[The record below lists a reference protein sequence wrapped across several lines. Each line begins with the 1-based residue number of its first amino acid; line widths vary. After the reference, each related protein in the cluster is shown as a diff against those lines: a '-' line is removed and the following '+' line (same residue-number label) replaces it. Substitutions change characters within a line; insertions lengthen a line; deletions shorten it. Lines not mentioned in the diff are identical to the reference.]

1 MSDSTIKTI
10 QLTGGV
16 SMEMGGVTRKKGGGG
31 KNKTKTYKIDRSE
44 GGGSTSP
51 GTLVQLTASS
61 LPGKN
66 GAPEPVGLN
75 SRLTAA
81 GAPLQIAGKRQS
93 SSASTST
100 KAATASAAST
110 PVKVVLAAAKK
121 KGRVILA
128 AAKPSTQSST
138 RKASHSKKVRM
149 TLSSLSRKIHK
160 AKAIRKTATES
171 TIEQIKKVLRSANLI
186 KEGSKAP
193 EPMLRQMYADYMTL
207 KGRAL

>member
-1 MSDSTIKTI
+1 
-10 QLTGGV
+10 
-16 SMEMGGVTRKKGGGG
+16 MEMGGITRKKGGSG
-31 KNKTKTYKIDRSE
+31 KNKAKTYKIDRSE

-51 GTLVQLTASS
+51 GTIVQLTASS
-61 LPGKN
+61 IPGKN

-81 GAPLQIAGKRQS
+81 GAPLQIAGKRQATSATTS
-93 SSASTST
+93 S
-100 KAATASAAST
+100 KATASTAAAT

-128 AAKPSTQSST
+128 AAKPTTQSST
-138 RKASHSKKVRM
+138 RKVSHSKKVRM
-149 TLSSLSRKIHK
+149 TISSLSRKIHK

-171 TIEQIKKVLRSANLI
+171 SIEQIKKVLRSANLI
-186 KEGSKAP
+186 KADSKAP

>member
-31 KNKTKTYKIDRSE
+31 KNKAKTYKIDRSE

-51 GTLVQLTASS
+51 GTIVQLTASS

-81 GAPLQIAGKRQS
+81 GAPLQMAGKRQS

-100 KAATASAAST
+100 KAATTAAST

-138 RKASHSKKVRM
+138 RKASQSKKVRM
-149 TLSSLSRKIHK
+149 TISSLSRKIHK

-186 KEGSKAP
+186 KENSKAP